1 MYFFN
6 NMNSLTM
13 QVMCTIVEDLY
24 LINKVVYFW
33 NWNKDT
39 MGVLCR
45 LKSKMSSLFKDAN
58 CEEELLKTLNIEHII
73 VSNSI
78 SSHSD
83 KQLSVI
89 CP

>member
-1 MYFFN
+1 
-6 NMNSLTM
+6 M

-24 LINKVVYFW
+24 LLNKVVYFW
-33 NWNKDT
+33 NWNKET

-58 CEEELLKTLNIEHII
+58 CEEELLKTLNIENVI
-73 VSNSI
+73 VSNSF
-78 SSHSD
+78 SSQTD
-83 KQLSVI
+83 KQNSLPTT